1 MNVIDIIQMLASV
14 VTAIASIFI
23 LIVVYGEQ
31 VKHENKL
38 LKKDKILR
46 QLRQFRQQELRHQAQ
61 NFLIDNI
68 DEIQYLPLCVV
79 AANVSKIS
87 KHSRKIYSN
96 FCKLPAEVMDIVLEE
111 AHEEIRI
118 DFLPQNEWIQGSFD
132 KLMDDAVRYKLG
144 VNVSYD
150 VDKYF
155 TRAKNY
161 MRMLYPDL
169 QSYQKFPMIFKPIYY
184 KAFRQSDE
192 YINIVDYVD
201 DYMQKILSNENLSDA
216 NGNELIP
223 PITYVWETMGAIK
236 YKEEDYVCAWTVTL
250 IHAISLSLCRRVYK
264 NPISI
269 FNQEN
274 IETVFLEDMYYKT
287 LLELFLAYNSP
298 ARIV

>member
-1 MNVIDIIQMLASV
+1 MLASV

-23 LIVVYGEQ
+23 LIAVNNGQ

-38 LKKDKILR
+38 LKKNNLLR
-46 QLRQFRQQELRHQAQ
+46 QHRQQELRHQAQ

-111 AHEEIRI
+111 AHEEIRT
-118 DFLPQNEWIQGSFD
+118 DFLPQGEWIQGSFD
-132 KLMDDAVRYKLG
+132 KLMNDVVRYKLG
-144 VNVSYD
+144 VNVSYE

-155 TRAKNY
+155 ARAKNY
-161 MRMLYPDL
+161 MRMLYPDF

-269 FNQEN
+269 FNPEN
-274 IETVFLEDMYYKT
+274 IETVFFEDMYYKT
-287 LLELFLAYNSP
+287 LLELFLAYNSQ
-298 ARIV
+298 ASENLI